1 MSNTA
6 YLFGISRYPDRVLA
20 GVPNDLALMRR
31 ALIHQGFDPS
41 AIHTFGDDQATR
53 AGLHVAL
60 ARIRDD
66 LAATTNHADKH
77 TCFVYFSS
85 SGMLSIDPLAGG
97 IQPID
102 GDVLD
107 FSTALSFAT
116 LNEYLPV
123 RPDLPIT
130 VVLDC

>member
-1 MSNTA
+1 MPNTA
-6 YLFGISRYPDRVLA
+6 YLFGISRYPDHLLT

-41 AIHTFGDDQATR
+41 AIHTFGDDQATLVD
-53 AGLHVAL
+53 LHTVL
-60 ARIRDD
+60 ATIRDD
-66 LAATTNHADKH
+66 LAATTNHPDKH

-85 SGMLSIDPLAGG
+85 CGMLSIDPLAGG

-107 FSTALSFAT
+107 FRTALSFAA
-116 LNEYLPV
+116 LNDYLTV

-130 VVLDC
+130 LVLDC